1 MIRLYYLLY
10 CLIYYDRNMCKSMNK
25 KLLFILGKLFITNE
39 TNKESMF
46 NTLKISKAT
55 LFSISL

>member
-39 TNKESMF
+39 TKQRVNVLYFEDF
-46 NTLKISKAT
+46 
-55 LFSISL
+55 